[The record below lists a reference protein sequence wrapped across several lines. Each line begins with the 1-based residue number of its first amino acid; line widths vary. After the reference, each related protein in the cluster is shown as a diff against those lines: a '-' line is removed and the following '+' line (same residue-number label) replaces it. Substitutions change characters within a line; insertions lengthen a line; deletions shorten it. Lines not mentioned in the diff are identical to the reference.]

1 MIDIHNKYAATDK
14 FISRVDN
21 KPNQANI
28 FGFIA
33 AAASIFSAATG
44 YKQYRQGR
52 KAQEDANRA
61 QEKAQMESEASA
73 SKEKSY
79 NDRKRKYIVNK
90 SRNSGGGLG
99 FASNQGRKRLKKSA

>member
-1 MIDIHNKYAATDK
+1 MIDIHNKHAFTDK

-33 AAASIFSAATG
+33 AAASIFGAATG

-61 QEKAQMESEASA
+61 TAEAQEKS
-73 SKEKSY
+73 SKEAARQKDSS
-79 NDRKRKYIVNK
+79 DRKKRYIVNK
-90 SRNSGGGLG
+90 SRGSGQGLG
-99 FASNQGRKRLKKSA
+99 FGSNQGRKRVKKKA